1 MLHYQTLEKPSHD
14 LLTDMMQ
21 QKGLEQAGFVLV
33 GGTALALQIGHRMS
47 TDIDLF
53 TDKPFDPLLMK
64 QALIDTYKD
73 RVDVY
78 AVTGNGL
85 RGFIDGVKIDMV
97 YFHYPN
103 PFPIKE
109 QDGIRMLSMDS
120 LAAMKIHAVGNR
132 GLKRDF
138 VDLAELLQKKP
149 LNKLMA
155 SYQQQFNPS
164 PAAMGH
170 LKRGLTYFGD
180 AEATPQ
186 HMDIKNGR
194 KWEQVKDIVL
204 KSVKNPNAIQVMK
217 APKEA
222 VAHNPHVSKETSTKR
237 NQARP
242 ASITANKPVD
252 EGKVANNKTVPIAEM
267 TTVAKLR
274 NAPDKER
281 LPVPPS
287 ADQIN
292 KKPIHTPIHKP
303 TGNRMKF

>member
-1 MLHYQTLEKPSHD
+1 MLHYQTLEKPSHN
-14 LLTDMMQ
+14 LLNDIMQ

-109 QDGIRMLSMDS
+109 QDGIRMLSLDS

-149 LNKLMA
+149 LNELMA

-164 PAAMGH
+164 PAAMSH
-170 LKRGLTYFGD
+170 LMRGLTYFGD

-194 KWEQVKDIVL
+194 KWEQVKEIVL

-222 VAHNPHVSKETSTKR
+222 VAHNPHVIKVAKPKLESNRTVKSGADCRTQPVKPSIVGTK
-237 NQARP
+237 P
-242 ASITANKPVD
+242 APGGDIRKLTTVPVLAPNKP
-252 EGKVANNKTVPIAEM
+252 NQPP
-267 TTVAKLR
+267 
-274 NAPDKER
+274 APK
-281 LPVPPS
+281 PPR
-287 ADQIN
+287 
-292 KKPIHTPIHKP
+292 
-303 TGNRMKF
+303 NRMRF

>member
-1 MLHYQTLEKPSHD
+1 MLHYQTLEKTSHN
-14 LLTDMMQ
+14 LLTDIMQ

-109 QDGIRMLSMDS
+109 QDGIRMLSLDS

-149 LNKLMA
+149 LNELMA

-164 PAAMGH
+164 PAALSH

-204 KSVKNPNAIQVMK
+204 KSVKNPNAIQTMK
-217 APKEA
+217 APREA
-222 VAHNPHVSKETSTKR
+222 VAHNPHVANVPKPRTQQTQTAKAGINS
-237 NQARP
+237 P
-242 ASITANKPVD
+242 AKPVKTPVVGVKTEPGHD
-252 EGKVANNKTVPIAEM
+252 SRKAPTASVTTPGK
-267 TTVAKLR
+267 TT
-274 NAPDKER
+274 R
-281 LPVPPS
+281 LPAQKPP
-287 ADQIN
+287 
-292 KKPIHTPIHKP
+292 
-303 TGNRMKF
+303 GNRMRF